1 MSAFRR
7 ANPNTPPAVDATDT
21 ALRGATPPDGQSTST
36 RQTNEPPG
44 TPRTPKSA
52 NHGCLVI
59 ADRKGRVPAALLNA
73 LQARS
78 TSARIAASLP
88 AAMVELAKVSA
99 QFVIV
104 VDPLM
109 HPSASRQLEF
119 IHAVHAQHP
128 GTAIWGFTQQNGHPV
143 LQPLDRILGPDGQIC
158 RWRSLMV
165 ATSELPQSPL
175 RQPLVS
181 EQELAML
188 LSIDHNETDA
198 NSG

>member
-7 ANPNTPPAVDATDT
+7 ANPNSAPAVDATES
-21 ALRGATPPDGQSTST
+21 ALRSTSSNKPSKPNNGQIGQTDTPNSTPP
-36 RQTNEPPG
+36 
-44 TPRTPKSA
+44 A

-99 QFVIV
+99 QFIIV

-165 ATSELPQSPL
+165 ATSEQPQSPL
-175 RQPLVS
+175 KQPLVS

-188 LSIDHNETDA
+188 LSIDHNEADA